1 MNMTATSRHLLLLLA
16 LGIVQNQSSAFVPST
31 TKPSVSTW
39 GVPQQQQQHTSSLVV
54 AFSTENDEEAWNGQ
68 VASNTENGR
77 IKGCTITRVGDSLTD
92 WVIQVD
98 GEEADLGKF
107 SEAIYKKL
115 MMDAKQQRFQGF
127 RPGTIPPHI
136 EPTYRAYA
144 MDEVA
149 REATL
154 EAMEQNGMRPFES
167 ARDDF
172 TFIDVSIP
180 PLATKKK
187 KKKKNKKKKSKKN
200 KDGEVVPE
208 VVAAAVEE
216 EAVAEEVPQWRSF
229 ETMKEAIDAGWKP
242 GQSFSFRAKNV
253 KGQQLKEQGKVDPTT
268 ALGQRGSATL
278 QDNIAEAARLAGGGN
293 GN

>member
-1 MNMTATSRHLLLLLA
+1 
-16 LGIVQNQSSAFVPST
+16 
-31 TKPSVSTW
+31 
-39 GVPQQQQQHTSSLVV
+39 
-54 AFSTENDEEAWNGQ
+54 
-68 VASNTENGR
+68 
-77 IKGCTITRVGDSLTD
+77 
-92 WVIQVD
+92 
-98 GEEADLGKF
+98 
-107 SEAIYKKL
+107 

-136 EPTYRAYA
+136 EPTYRAFA

-154 EAMEQNGMRPFES
+154 EAMEQNGMRPFEN

-172 TFIDVSIP
+172 TIVDVSIP

-187 KKKKNKKKKSKKN
+187 KKKKKNKKKKNKKN
-200 KDGEVVPE
+200 KDEEVVPE
-208 VVAAAVEE
+208 VVAEAVEE
-216 EAVAEEVPQWRSF
+216 EAVVEEVPQWRSF

-242 GQSFSFRAKNV
+242 GQSFSFRAKDV

>member
-1 MNMTATSRHLLLLLA
+1 MNITVTSRHLLLLLA
-16 LGIVQNQSSAFVPST
+16 LGVVQKQSSAFVPA
-31 TKPSVSTW
+31 KQSVSTW
-39 GVPQQQQQHTSSLVV
+39 GRQQQQTTPSFVGTLL
-54 AFSTENDEEAWNGQ
+54 ATAEEGKDEEAWNGQ

-92 WVIQVD
+92 WVMQVD

-136 EPTYRAYA
+136 EPTYRAFA

-154 EAMEQNGMRPFES
+154 EAMEQNGIRPFET
-167 ARDDF
+167 ARDEF
-172 TFIDVSIP
+172 EIVNVSIP
-180 PLATKKK
+180 PAPTKKK
-187 KKKKNKKKKSKKN
+187 KKKKNNKKKKKG
-200 KDGEVVPE
+200 DEVPE
-208 VVAAAVEE
+208 VVAAEE
-216 EAVAEEVPQWRSF
+216 EVVEEVPQWRSF

-253 KGQQLKEQGKVDPTT
+253 KGQRLKEQGKVDPTT

-293 GN
+293 GK